1 MILCVAFFYISS
13 AVASVPEGLK
23 KLHELAQKQSETV
36 QIADSRADQAS
47 ERKSRAGGTLLPS
60 VTARYS
66 YQEIDPPPGSRSP
79 FTRLNQYSALVNLT
93 QPLYRGAAY
102 PAYSFSK
109 IDLEMQE
116 RLRDQAGLGLW
127 QTSAQVFYNLWIA
140 QNDLNSVKKLRDY
153 SDERVKELRER
164 VRVGRSRKGELMQ
177 AEAQLASVEADVS
190 KAQYN
195 LQSAQE
201 NLEFITGVA
210 HSPVFGSL
218 PLQIE
223 STASLGE
230 YLQKSLQRPDLKAKS
245 QEVLMADKQIEI
257 AQAGHQPNV
266 DLTANYYGLRTGI
279 LEKSKWDVGVQVSL
293 PLYQG
298 GTVVAQSREMISK
311 KREAVLGHEQLKRE
325 IDRDVKILWQNVH
338 SIDLV
343 IEDLKRAYARSEA
356 TYSENKKDY
365 RYGLVTSLDVL
376 VSLNDYINTKRSLE
390 RAILERELTFI
401 QLKVASGE
409 AP

>member
-1 MILCVAFFYISS
+1 MILSFFFLITQSM
-13 AVASVPEGLK
+13 ASIPDGLK
-23 KLHELAQKQSETV
+23 KLHDLAQQQSETV
-36 QIADSRADQAS
+36 KMADSRSEQAV
-47 ERKSRAGGTLLPS
+47 ERKSRAGGTLLPT
-60 VTARYS
+60 VTARYN
-66 YQEIDPPPGSRSP
+66 YQEIDPPPGSRSA

-93 QPLYRGAAY
+93 QPIYRGAAY

-116 RLRDQAGLGLW
+116 RLREQAGLGLW

-164 VRVGRSRKGELMQ
+164 VRVGRSRKGELLQ
-177 AEAQLASVEADVS
+177 AEAQLSSVEADVS
-190 KAQYN
+190 RAQYN

-201 NLEFITGVA
+201 NLDFVTGSP
-210 HSPVFGSL
+210 HTPVFGSL
-218 PLQIE
+218 PSQIE
-223 STASLGE
+223 SAAPLGD
-230 YLQKSLQRPDLKAKS
+230 YLQKSQQRPDLKAKS
-245 QEVLMADKQIEI
+245 QEVLMADKQVEI
-257 AQAGHQPNV
+257 AKAGHQPNV
-266 DLTANYYGLRTGI
+266 DFTANYYGLRTGI

-311 KREAVLGHEQLKRE
+311 KRESVLGFEQLKRQIE
-325 IDRDVKILWQNVH
+325 RDVKILWQNVQT
-338 SIDLV
+338 IDHV
-343 IEDLKRAYARSEA
+343 IADLKKAYSRTEA
-356 TYSENKKDY
+356 TYNENKKDY